1 MLLQIWNWLIEN
13 MPELAALFLIVKTR
27 TEWMIFLEKKGI
39 IESREEKKAKLKA
52 KWMQK
57 MWGIKK

>member
-13 MPELAALFLIVKTR
+13 MPELAGLFLIVRTR
-27 TEWMIFLEKKGI
+27 GEWIIFLEKRGF
-39 IESREEKKAKLKA
+39 IESAEEKKAKLKV